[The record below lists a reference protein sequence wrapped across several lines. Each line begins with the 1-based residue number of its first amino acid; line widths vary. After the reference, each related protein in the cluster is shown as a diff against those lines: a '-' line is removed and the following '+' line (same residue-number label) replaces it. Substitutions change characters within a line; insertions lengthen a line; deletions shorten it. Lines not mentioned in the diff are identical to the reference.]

1 MNEHLL
7 TELSRRRQAELLHE
21 AERERLAAHAT
32 ERSPRTFFRRGR
44 VTVEIRLS
52 GDLRPDQIDQI
63 FASLARHLG

>member
-7 TELSRRRQAELLHE
+7 TELSRRRQAELLRE
-21 AERERLAAHAT
+21 AERERLAAAAAT
-32 ERSPRTFFRRGR
+32 SRRARVRRGA

-52 GDLRPDQIDQI
+52 GDLRQDQIDQI